1 MPIDKIVIKGARE
14 HNLKNIDLEL
24 PRDKL
29 IVMTGLSG
37 SGKSSLAFDTI
48 YADGQRRYVE
58 SLSSYARMFLGQ
70 MDKPDVDSIEGLSPA
85 ISIDQKTTS
94 KNPRSTVGTVTEI
107 YDYFRL
113 LFARIGVPHCPVCGR
128 EIKQQTVDQIVDK
141 ISSLPQGTKIQI
153 LAPVVRG
160 RKGEHTKELEA
171 AGKSGY
177 VRVRIDGIVYD
188 LSEEIKLEK
197 NKKHTIE
204 IVVDR
209 LVVKSEMGTR
219 LADSIE
225 TARRIVE
232 MHPDTVR
239 IYPTVVLRGTR
250 LCELAKS
257 GEFKPKGL
265 PETVELCS
273 KLIPMF
279 ENAGIKVIRVG
290 LHSGGGVEEGFV
302 AGAYH
307 PALRELCE
315 GRIYLNAALERL
327 GGLPSGRYLLSV
339 APGENSK
346 MTGQRKCNII
356 ALRERGWDCTVKCR
370 EGLKKY
376 EVDAAALPGQA
387 ADKGQVIR

>member
-1 MPIDKIVIKGARE
+1 MKHINVALFVVHKGCPHTCSFCNQRSISGSTVEITAAQVHEAAATAIKSLSESEAAGGEIAFFGGSFTMVERGYMISLLEAAYEYVSKGIFKGIRLSTRPDGIDPEICEILKRYGVTAVELGAQSLSDRVLTMNE
-14 HNLKNIDLEL
+14 RGHTAADVEAAHAMLRGYGFETGLQM
-24 PRDKL
+24 
-29 IVMTGLSG
+29 MTGLYG
-37 SGKSSLAFDTI
+37 SED
-48 YADGQRRYVE
+48 
-58 SLSSYARMFLGQ
+58 
-70 MDKPDVDSIEGLSPA
+70 
-85 ISIDQKTTS
+85 
-94 KNPRSTVGTVTEI
+94 
-107 YDYFRL
+107 
-113 LFARIGVPHCPVCGR
+113 
-128 EIKQQTVDQIVDK
+128 
-141 ISSLPQGTKIQI
+141 
-153 LAPVVRG
+153 
-160 RKGEHTKELEA
+160 
-171 AGKSGY
+171 
-177 VRVRIDGIVYD
+177 
-188 LSEEIKLEK
+188 
-197 NKKHTIE
+197 
-204 IVVDR
+204 
-209 LVVKSEMGTR
+209 
-219 LADSIE
+219 ADSIE

-239 IYPTVVLRGTR
+239 IYPTVVLKGTR
-250 LCELAKS
+250 LCELAES
-257 GEFKPKGL
+257 DEFKPKGL

-327 GGLPSGRYLLSV
+327 GGLPTGRYLLSV